1 MEKIGNKIRK
11 YRLEK
16 NMTQS
21 QLADGICTQATISNL
36 ENNSSLPSIANL
48 LLIAER
54 LSIKHTD
61 LYEAILVNSSGY
73 IDTFNKVKSLQRED
87 NYIEA
92 NQLLKNAIDYS
103 DLASIYEKKE
113 YFYYFGVSSL
123 RGLHDFSDAHYHF
136 NQCLALSEVDDL
148 KTLDLLATM
157 GIAEAYDMCH
167 QFDKADTYFI
177 KAINQLEQ
185 VSSWKK
191 STHDRLDI
199 LEAYK
204 KAATFYLKIAQYS
217 LALSLSAAGINFYA
231 TENINQG
238 LEDLLD
244 IKEQSLFYLGDVELA
259 EEYYFYAMALAK
271 LNKNDKQIQLLREQI
286 IKHGLKQ
293 YDYLNN

>member
-92 NQLLKNAIDYS
+92 NQLLKKAIDYS
-103 DLASIYEKKE
+103 DLASIYEM
-113 YFYYFGVSSL
+113 FML
-123 RGLHDFSDAHYHF
+123 
-136 NQCLALSEVDDL
+136 
-148 KTLDLLATM
+148 
-157 GIAEAYDMCH
+157 I
-167 QFDKADTYFI
+167 
-177 KAINQLEQ
+177 
-185 VSSWKK
+185 
-191 STHDRLDI
+191 
-199 LEAYK
+199 
-204 KAATFYLKIAQYS
+204 
-217 LALSLSAAGINFYA
+217 
-231 TENINQG
+231 
-238 LEDLLD
+238 
-244 IKEQSLFYLGDVELA
+244 
-259 EEYYFYAMALAK
+259 
-271 LNKNDKQIQLLREQI
+271 
-286 IKHGLKQ
+286 
-293 YDYLNN
+293 